1 MATDKRTYPNSYFSW
16 YNDDDRLAILCEKS
30 ESTSG
35 ERTSERYDSYK
46 GSSVSNGIRITYH
59 SKYETATAVTED
71 LKSDLGVDSGLHKYV
86 LDYIKCRMYENMGN
100 IQQAQYH
107 MQMYQRGIKRWP
119 HRKSGVRFLSVPKL

>member
-16 YNDDDRLAILCEKS
+16 YNDDDRLAILCEQS

-35 ERTSERYDSYK
+35 EKTSERYDSYK

>member
-16 YNDDDRLAILCEKS
+16 YNDDDRLAILCEQTS
-30 ESTSG
+30 SSSG
-35 ERTSERYDSYK
+35 EKTRERYDSYQ

-59 SKYETATAVTED
+59 SKYETASAVTED

-86 LDYIKCRMYENMGN
+86 LDYIKCRMYENIGN
-100 IQQAQYH
+100 LQNAQYH

-119 HRKSGVRFLSVPKL
+119 HRKSGVRFLSVPKI

>member
-16 YNDDDRLAILCEKS
+16 YNDDDRLAILCEQS

-35 ERTSERYDSYK
+35 ERTSERYDSYQ
-46 GSSVSNGIRITYH
+46 GSSVTNGIRITYH

-100 IQQAQYH
+100 VQNAQYH

>member
-16 YNDDDRLAILCEKS
+16 YNDDDRLAILCEQTS
-30 ESTSG
+30 SSSG
-35 ERTSERYDSYK
+35 EKTRERYDSYQ

-59 SKYETATAVTED
+59 SKYETASAVTED

-86 LDYIKCRMYENMGN
+86 LDYIKCRMYENIGN
-100 IQQAQYH
+100 LQNAQYH

>member
-16 YNDDDRLAILCEKS
+16 YNDDDRLAILCEQAS
-30 ESTSG
+30 SSSG
-35 ERTSERYDSYK
+35 EKTRERYDSYQ
-46 GSSVSNGIRITYH
+46 GSTVSNGIRITYH
-59 SKYETATAVTED
+59 SKYETASAATED

-100 IQQAQYH
+100 VQNAQYH